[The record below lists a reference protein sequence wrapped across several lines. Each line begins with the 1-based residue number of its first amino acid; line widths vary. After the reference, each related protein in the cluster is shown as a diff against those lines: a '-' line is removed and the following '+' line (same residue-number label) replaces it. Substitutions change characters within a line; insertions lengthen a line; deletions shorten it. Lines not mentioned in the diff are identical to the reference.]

1 MLLLFIL
8 GKGLASRIKRE
19 YPDFKIHKKPL
30 IETIAGLLPMFVPIV
45 NIIMILYIIF
55 NQEKIYKK
63 LVEQIL
69 EGII

>member
-30 IETIAGLLPMFVPIV
+30 IETITEFLPMFIPIV
-45 NIIMILYIIF
+45 NIILILCGIL
-55 NQEKIYKK
+55 NQEIVYEK
-63 LVEQIL
+63 LVKKFMC
-69 EGII
+69 